1 MSQLPKSGPGNLGL
15 KFSPAAFLLGLLAAS
30 VQILLL
36 REFAAH
42 FSGSELAFGFVLAGW
57 LLWGA
62 AGSAWAAKR
71 GFGRRTVPGL
81 LRAVPILAGI
91 VFAALRL
98 SRFVLGTL
106 PGELTGIATAAL
118 FAFGLTAF
126 LNVPLG
132 AAFVLAARR
141 EASVSRVYL
150 WESAGAA
157 AGGLLASLAFVPL
170 LSNWQALAVLGIFTA
185 AALAFIFPKE
195 RNLAAALVVV
205 AAMAA
210 IALLDGPSQRLY
222 WKPFELVRSRDGLYG
237 RLSVLRTAEEI
248 SLYADGLRLYS
259 CPDRAGAEEAIHFA
273 LLQRPLAGRVLLI
286 GGGVG
291 GGLSEILKYPRTE
304 VDYVELDPE
313 IIRLSE
319 EFLPADERRAL
330 HDPRVRT
337 HLADGRTYLEESGAR
352 YDAILIDLPE
362 PATAQ
367 INRFYTLEFFR
378 AAAARL
384 APGGVFSFRVP
395 SAENYIGPDLQRFL
409 ATMNATLRAVFP
421 ETAVVP
427 GDSNIFLA
435 SDRPLS
441 LDVGTLS
448 GRIAEAGL
456 ALTYAAPAQIA
467 ARLHPLRV
475 EALRK
480 RIDEGRPALNTDL
493 HPVSYFFHAVLWS
506 TQFKGLEARA
516 LKALAGIP
524 AGRLLNIPLILAVL
538 ALGILALFSRP
549 AAWTVIPVAL
559 MGLTTMAA
567 EILVLIRFQTLHGVV
582 YGRLALLLTAFMA
595 GLAAGA
601 FRGTSRVRRRPADVI
616 LIQAGLLGLVL
627 ALELLLSGRPPGA
640 VFYGALFVLGFLGG
654 DFFIVAGTVFPER
667 KNRTGIAY
675 AADLAGSFAAAV
687 ALSAV
692 LIPLAGL
699 PALFHALAVLNSF
712 GLLFLVVGPKR
723 L

>member
-1 MSQLPKSGPGNLGL
+1 VSQLPQPGTGNLGL
-15 KFSPAAFLLGLLAAS
+15 RFSPQAFLLGLLAS
-30 VQILLL
+30 SLQILLL

-42 FSGSELAFGFVLAGW
+42 FSGSEIAFGFVLAGW

-62 AGSAWAAKR
+62 AGSAWASHER
-71 GFGRRTVPGL
+71 FGRRTVPGL
-81 LRAVPILAGI
+81 LRAVPILAAA

-106 PGELTGIATAAL
+106 PGELTGLGAAGL

-132 AAFVLAARR
+132 AAFVLAARG

-150 WESAGAA
+150 WESTGAA
-157 AGGLLASLAFVPL
+157 AGGLLTSLAFVPL
-170 LSNWQALAVLGIFTA
+170 LSNWQAMAALGIVTA
-185 AALAFIFPKE
+185 AALALIFPAR
-195 RNLAAALVVV
+195 RNRAATLAVA

-210 IALLDGPSQRLY
+210 LALLDGPSQRLF
-222 WKPFELVRSRDGLYG
+222 WKPFELVRSHDGLYA
-237 RLSVLRTAEEI
+237 RLSVLRTAEQI
-248 SLYADGLRLYS
+248 SVYADGFRLYS
-259 CPDRAGAEEAIHFA
+259 CPDRAGAEEAVHFA
-273 LLQRPLAGRVLLI
+273 LLQRPLSGRVLLI

-319 EFLPADERRAL
+319 EFLPAEERRAL
-330 HDPRVRT
+330 GDPRAHIRLT
-337 HLADGRTYLEESGAR
+337 DGRAFLEGSTAR
-352 YDAILIDLPE
+352 YDAVLLDLPE

-367 INRFYTLEFFR
+367 INRYYTLEFFR
-378 AAAARL
+378 AVADRL

-395 SAENYIGPDLQRFL
+395 SSENYIGPVLARFL

-427 GDSNIFLA
+427 GDTNIFLG

-441 LDVGTLS
+441 LDAATLA
-448 GRIAEAGL
+448 GRIAETGL
-456 ALTYAAPAQIA
+456 RLTYAAPAQIA
-467 ARLHPLRV
+467 DRLHPLRI
-475 EALRK
+475 ETLRK
-480 RIDEGRPALNTDL
+480 RIDEEPAAINTDL

-506 TQFKGLEARA
+506 TQFKGPESRVLE
-516 LKALAGIP
+516 ALAGIP
-524 AGRLLNIPLILAVL
+524 AGWLLNVPLALAVL
-538 ALGILALFSRP
+538 TLAFFALFPRP
-549 AAWTVIPVAL
+549 AAFSVIPVGL

-582 YGRLALLLTAFMA
+582 YGRLAFLLSAFMA

-601 FRGTSRVRRRPADVI
+601 FCGVARRRHRAAEIV

-627 ALELLLSGRPPGA
+627 ALELSLSGHPSA
-640 VFYGALFVLGFLGG
+640 AAFYAALLALGFLGG
-654 DFFIVAGTVFPER
+654 DFFIVAGAVFPEGAR
-667 KNRTGIAY
+667 RTGIAY

-687 ALSAV
+687 ALSSV

-699 PALFHALAVLNSF
+699 PALVRALAVLNSF